1 MQLVYR
7 WCKYAGLGA
16 FMNNANIIALNLGL
30 VSPSQ
35 HHVVS
40 MGLVPRVIYA
50 KNVALIY

>member
-16 FMNNANIIALNLGL
+16 FMNNASIIALNLGL

-40 MGLVPRVIYA
+40 MGLVHVPRVIY
-50 KNVALIY
+50 